1 MDDPAAG
8 PKAPEPNSRTSASE
22 PESKGKAVEPAPPAP
37 EAIVGDVLEIRE
49 RPSPSALPPPP
60 QNKTPK
66 GEKSSRFT
74 LGMGSLA
81 KVTGDTKAKT
91 TDTKAKVTGDAK
103 PKTTDT
109 KAKVAGEP
117 KAKSTPDTKSKSAGD
132 TKKSGE
138 NATKGA
144 GTTAGAGTTPKGKVP
159 PNKTQGAAK
168 TTTDKPK
175 VCLSPAPF

>member
-8 PKAPEPNSRTSASE
+8 PKAPEPNNRTMASE

-37 EAIVGDVLEIRE
+37 EAIAGDVFEIHG
-49 RPSPSALPPPP
+49 RPSPYAPPPPP
-60 QNKTPK
+60 QNKPAK
-66 GEKSSRFT
+66 GEKSSRFS
-74 LGMGSLA
+74 LGMGSL
-81 KVTGDTKAKT
+81 
-91 TDTKAKVTGDAK
+91 AKVTGDAK

-144 GTTAGAGTTPKGKVP
+144 GTTAGAGTAPKGKVP

-168 TTTDKPK
+168 TATDKPK
-175 VCLSPAPF
+175 VCLSPAPS